1 MRKSLFT
8 SSTALNQL
16 KLMCNMLG
24 RPEEASWFRGR
35 RVLRG
40 TCHPKTSPPGRRV
53 EGFSSGAP

>member
-40 TCHPKTSPPGRRV
+40 TCHPKNRLRG
-53 EGFSSGAP
+53 EG